1 MCFKVSHK
9 QNNFQLK
16 ENQPMLKISKSF
28 LMAATLLLCGINP
41 AFASLM
47 TLDIQWSGSPFGN
60 NASATGFITFDNSSL
75 PEVGTQ
81 NFIPLHPFFFGD
93 PILITSVTVAG
104 LGITIT
110 GSNGGDGTFDL
121 NDFSSIYFTTPSSL
135 DLGNELIG
143 QPLTNGCTFG
153 ATTGACGNGAGGD
166 FNLFS
171 FQLADPFGPF
181 GPGSANPPTGTWY
194 FELTTFGGDRMLV
207 TSMAPARSVP
217 EPASLALLGIGL
229 AGLGVMRH
237 KKRT

>member
-1 MCFKVSHK
+1 
-9 QNNFQLK
+9 
-16 ENQPMLKISKSF
+16 MLKISKTF

-41 AFASLM
+41 ASASLM
-47 TLDIQWSGSPFGN
+47 TLDIKWSGSPFGN

-81 NFIPLHPFFFGD
+81 NSIPLQFFFIGN
-93 PILITSVTVAG
+93 PILVSGFTPVPVSG

-110 GSNGGDGTFDL
+110 GSNGGDGTFGF
-121 NDFSSIYFTTPSSL
+121 NDFSSIFFTAPSSL
-135 DLGNELIG
+135 DLGKELIG

-153 ATTGACGNGAGGD
+153 TTTGACGNGAGGD
-166 FNLFS
+166 FNLLS
-171 FQLADPFGPF
+171 FQFADPFGPF

-194 FELTTFGGDRMLV
+194 FELTTYGGDRMLV

-237 KKRT
+237 KKRS